1 MTSWPPSRDT
11 LKRPVYRSLVDLV
24 ARAIETGELT
34 PGARLPTHRDLAHR
48 LGISIQ
54 TVSRAYEA
62 LIRRGLIVGEVGRG
76 TFVRP
81 DRAEPAPPFITE
93 RGPGSLIDLSILKP
107 VGDAVH
113 VEHMKTALAALHDD
127 LPVSTLFS
135 FRPSLAHWR
144 YREVAVEWLRRC
156 GLQAAPEAIHIT
168 NGASPGLAIALMSA
182 ARPGDVVATEAIGHH
197 MLRPLASYLGLRLK
211 GLRTDDDGI
220 LPEALDQ
227 ACGSE
232 AIKALFLVPSAA
244 NPTVTMVSLTRRKA
258 MVEIARRHNLY
269 IIENDAWGPLV
280 EGRPPPLA
288 SLAPERTF
296 YVTSFTK
303 CGMPGLRAGYLVAPD
318 LMISSVATRHLVTNW
333 SATSL
338 IAEIATRWVA
348 DGTAWELL
356 QWQRAALK
364 VRNALAAEVL
374 GDITRRQHPNSLH
387 IWLPLPSAWR
397 EDEFVAHARLHNVA
411 VAPGASFAAE
421 ASVRTSAVRIS
432 VGATTADELRQGL
445 EVITRMVRT
454 EPEPALLAI

>member
-1 MTSWPPSRDT
+1 MTNWPPNRDT

-24 ARAIETGELT
+24 ARAVETGELA

-48 LGISIQ
+48 LDISIQ
-54 TVSRAYEA
+54 TVSRAYEE

-76 TFVRP
+76 TFVRSDRP
-81 DRAEPAPPFITE
+81 DPGPPFITE
-93 RGPGSLIDLSILKP
+93 REPGTLIDLSILKP
-107 VGDAVH
+107 VGDALH
-113 VEHMKTALAALHDD
+113 LERMKTALATLQDD
-127 LPVSTLFS
+127 LPLSTLFS
-135 FRPSLAHWR
+135 FRPSLAHRR
-144 YREVAVEWLRRC
+144 YREVAVDWLQLC
-156 GLQAAPEAIHIT
+156 GLQASPNAVLIT
-168 NGASPGLAIALMSA
+168 NGTSPGLTIALMSA

-197 MLRPLASYLGLRLK
+197 MLRPLTGYLGMRLK
-211 GLRTDDDGI
+211 GLPIDDDGI

-244 NPTVTMVSLTRRKA
+244 NPTVAMVSRARREA
-258 MVEIARRHNLY
+258 IVEIARRHNIY

-303 CGMPGLRAGYLVAPD
+303 CGMPGLRAGYLVAPEV
-318 LMISSVATRHLVTNW
+318 MISAVANRHLVTNW
-333 SATSL
+333 SATSI

-356 QWQRAALK
+356 EWQRAALRT
-364 VRNALAAEVL
+364 RNALAAEVL

-387 IWLPLPSAWR
+387 IWLPLPPAWR
-397 EDEFVAHARLHNVA
+397 EEEFVAHARLHNVA
-411 VAPGASFAAE
+411 VAPGVSFAAE

-445 EVITRMVRT
+445 EVVSRMVRT
-454 EPEPALLAI
+454 EPEPALLGM

>member
-11 LKRPVYRSLVDLV
+11 LKRPVYRSLVNLV

-48 LGISIQ
+48 LDISIQ

-81 DRAEPAPPFITE
+81 DRADPAPPFITE
-93 RGPGSLIDLSILKP
+93 RGPGTLIDLSILKP

-113 VEHMKTALAALHDD
+113 VERMKTALAALLDD
-127 LPVSTLFS
+127 LPLSALFS
-135 FRPSLAHWR
+135 FRPSLAHRR
-144 YREVAVEWLRRC
+144 YREVAADWLRLC
-156 GLQAAPEAIHIT
+156 GLQASPNAILIT
-168 NGASPGLAIALMSA
+168 NGASPGLTIALMSA

-197 MLRPLASYLGLRLK
+197 MLRPQAAYLGLRLK
-211 GLRTDDDGI
+211 GLPIDDDGI

-227 ACGSE
+227 ACASE

-244 NPTVTMVSLTRRKA
+244 NPTVAMVSLARREA
-258 MVEIARRHNLY
+258 IVEIARRHNIY

-280 EGRPPPLA
+280 EGRPPPIA

-296 YVTSFTK
+296 YITSFTK
-303 CGMPGLRAGYLVAPD
+303 CGLPGLRIGYLVAPD
-318 LMISSVATRHLVTNW
+318 LMISSVASRHLVTNW
-333 SATSL
+333 SATSI
-338 IAEIATRWVA
+338 IAEIATRWVS
-348 DGTAWELL
+348 DGTAWELV

-364 VRNALAAEVL
+364 ARNALATEVL
-374 GDITRRQHPNSLH
+374 GDIVRRQHPNSLH
-387 IWLPLPSAWR
+387 IWLPLPPAWR
-397 EDEFVAHARLHNVA
+397 EDEFVANARLLNVA
-411 VAPGASFAAE
+411 IAPGASFVAE
-421 ASVRTSAVRIS
+421 ADMATSAVRIC

-445 EVITRMVRT
+445 EVITRMVRA